1 LNLGGVELSK
11 LKPFVPLMLPLQE
24 EIVNQLEFIHRLIQA
39 NKSIAQYQIMLRNT
53 KIDSDF
59 LLNPFIYN
67 EAVHSTKIEGTQV
80 TLDEVLE
87 VEVQSRKS
95 NKDVQEALNYYHA
108 LKDGMDTL
116 KTLPISSRLLKLL
129 HKILLS
135 NNVRGS
141 NRTPGEYRKIQNFLG
156 PKGCTIE
163 TAAYIPPEP
172 QLVDEYMSNLETY
185 INGPTDKYDELIR
198 VAIMH
203 AQFETIHPFLDG
215 NGRIGRIL
223 IPLYLYNKDVI
234 DYPNFFIS
242 ETLEKD
248 KHKYYRYL
256 NDIRFKGDW
265 TQWIKF
271 FLECIDVQ
279 AKKNIKIIEEINIL
293 YEEDFEKASSLINTS
308 NIRNVVN
315 VMFELPIF
323 TAKTMAKFTGISE
336 ATCRRYLNKLEEE
349 KIIFSNGKIRSKTYY
364 YYSLLDKL
372 R

>member
-1 LNLGGVELSK
+1 MGK
-11 LKPFVPLMLPLQE
+11 LKSFVPLTLPLKE
-24 EIVNQLEFIHRLIQA
+24 EIVNQLEFINKLIEA
-39 NKSIAQYQIMLRNT
+39 NKSLAQYQIMLKNT
-53 KIDSDF
+53 KIDSEF

-87 VEVQSRKS
+87 VEVKSRKG
-95 NKDVQEALNYYHA
+95 NKDVQEAINYYHA

-116 KTLPISSRLLKLL
+116 KELPISSRLFKLL
-129 HKILLS
+129 HKTLLS

-141 NRTPGEYRKIQNFLG
+141 NRTPGEFRKIQNFIG
-156 PKGCTIE
+156 PEGCTIE
-163 TAAYIPPEP
+163 TASYIPPEP
-172 QLVDEYMSNLETY
+172 QLVDEYMSNLDNY
-185 INGPTDKYDELIR
+185 INDPLDKYDELIR

-223 IPLYLYNKDVI
+223 IPLYLYSKDVI
-234 DYPNFFIS
+234 NYPNFFIS
-242 ETLEKD
+242 DILEKD

-279 AKKNIKIIEEINIL
+279 AKKNIQLIEEINIL
-293 YEEDFEKASSLINTS
+293 YEEDLEKANSLINTS
-308 NIRNVVN
+308 NIRNLVN
-315 VMFELPIF
+315 MMFELPIF
-323 TAKTMAKFTGISE
+323 TAKIMAKLTGISE
-336 ATCRRYLNKLEEE
+336 PTCRRYLNKLEEE